1 MTAHPTAHPGA
12 SGWRYLGVAALVAL
26 PALLLRLTGTH
37 LPPVAGALV
46 FGLGI
51 MGAAF
56 LISWSAEAAEGDI
69 SQALALAFLA
79 FIAVLPEY
87 AVDLYF
93 AWTAPFEPAH
103 RQLAIANMTGAN
115 RLLIGIGWPV
125 IFGLFWLKTRRTKL
139 EIDRSHALELSFLAA
154 ATLYS
159 FTIPLRGHLSLI
171 DTVVLGALF
180 AAYVVLAARRPV
192 AAPEHVGPAAAI
204 GSLPT
209 GRRRVTLVVLFLYS
223 AAAIF
228 AAAEPF
234 AEGLVAIGTQ
244 WGISEFLLIQWVAP
258 LASES
263 PEFIIASLLALR
275 GRPSA
280 AMAALV
286 SSKVNQW
293 TLLVG
298 SLPLAYGISGGSL
311 QPMAFDER
319 QTEEVLLTAAQSA
332 FAVAVFVSMSLS
344 KWEAL
349 ALVALFV
356 TQLFV
361 SDLQSRLLYAYGY
374 LVLTVVFLIWQ
385 RRDLRPF
392 IVSAWEAARS
402 QETAAPHARK

>member
-1 MTAHPTAHPGA
+1 MTHHSSNHPGA
-12 SGWRYLGVAALVAL
+12 SGWLFIAAAALIAL
-26 PALLLRLTGTH
+26 PALVLRLTGTH
-37 LPPVAGALV
+37 LPPVQGTLL

-51 MGAAF
+51 LGAAF
-56 LISWSAEAAEGDI
+56 LISWTAEAAEGDI

-93 AWTAPFEPAH
+93 AWTAPFEESH

-125 IFGLFWLKTRRTKL
+125 IFGLFWLKTRRAML
-139 EIDRSHALELSFLAA
+139 EIDRSHALELSFLAV

-171 DTVVLGALF
+171 DTVVLGGLF
-180 AAYVVLAARRPV
+180 AGYVVLAARRPV
-192 AAPEHVGPAAAI
+192 AAPEHIGPAAVI
-204 GSLPT
+204 GALPT
-209 GRRRVTLVVLFLYS
+209 GRRRATLIAFFLFS
-223 AAAIF
+223 AVAIF

-234 AEGLVAIGTQ
+234 AESLVSMGAQ
-244 WGISEFLLIQWVAP
+244 WGVSEFVLVQWVAP

-263 PEFIIASLLALR
+263 PEFIIASLLALK

-280 AMAALV
+280 AMAALI

-298 SLPLAYGISGGSL
+298 SLPLAFGISGGSI
-311 QPMAFDER
+311 QPMMFDPR
-319 QTEEVLLTAAQSA
+319 QSEEVLLTAAQSA
-332 FAVAVFVSMSLS
+332 FAVAVFVSLSLS

-349 ALVALFV
+349 ALMALFV
-356 TQLFV
+356 TQLFI
-361 SDLQSRLLYAYGY
+361 SDLHARLYYAYGY
-374 LVLTVVFLIWQ
+374 LALTVVILIAQ
-385 RRDLRPF
+385 RRNLRPF
-392 IVSAWEAARS
+392 ITSAWEATQR
-402 QETAAPHARK
+402 QVETPQRKL